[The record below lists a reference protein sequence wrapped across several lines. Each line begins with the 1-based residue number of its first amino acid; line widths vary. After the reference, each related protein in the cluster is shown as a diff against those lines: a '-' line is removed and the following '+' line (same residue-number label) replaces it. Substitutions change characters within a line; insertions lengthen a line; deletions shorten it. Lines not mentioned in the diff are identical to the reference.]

1 MQTSDKPSE
10 LAKQEDFGKDKVG
23 RVVNLVNPS
32 KKAKKRFRWD
42 WIDRDN
48 DTDPVHNLIS
58 VVSTNN
64 LSIENGGPTKIA
76 DPKGDHL
83 YALRVDMDG
92 PTKMA
97 TFPDAP
103 SEPRLRPVMYAENL
117 VKGPVAGRIRMRQ
130 SKKEHP
136 VYEYIR
142 LVKED
147 GITASIDNS
156 VGTEESLR
164 AILDKYKQVMNNPE
178 TDVETR
184 GAGTDAA
191 GKLSVIFGFESTQPM
206 QYTTTFTPKPDWMET
221 ENVSSDL
228 ADILSG
234 KFDARNIS
242 EADREVLKEFLL
254 RSILKLLTS
263 YNMPSPQMKYL
274 TTTWLMYSPIWR
286 VRAEGKTQRCILLPL

>member
-42 WIDRDN
+42 WIDKDN

-130 SKKEHP
+130 KQKRTPS
-136 VYEYIR
+136 IR
-142 LVKED
+142 VH
-147 GITASIDNS
+147 
-156 VGTEESLR
+156 
-164 AILDKYKQVMNNPE
+164 
-178 TDVETR
+178 
-184 GAGTDAA
+184 
-191 GKLSVIFGFESTQPM
+191 
-206 QYTTTFTPKPDWMET
+206 
-221 ENVSSDL
+221 
-228 ADILSG
+228 
-234 KFDARNIS
+234 
-242 EADREVLKEFLL
+242 
-254 RSILKLLTS
+254 
-263 YNMPSPQMKYL
+263 
-274 TTTWLMYSPIWR
+274 
-286 VRAEGKTQRCILLPL
+286 

>member
-1 MQTSDKPSE
+1 
-10 LAKQEDFGKDKVG
+10 
-23 RVVNLVNPS
+23 
-32 KKAKKRFRWD
+32 
-42 WIDRDN
+42 
-48 DTDPVHNLIS
+48 
-58 VVSTNN
+58 
-64 LSIENGGPTKIA
+64 
-76 DPKGDHL
+76 
-83 YALRVDMDG
+83 
-92 PTKMA
+92 
-97 TFPDAP
+97 
-103 SEPRLRPVMYAENL
+103 
-117 VKGPVAGRIRMRQ
+117 
-130 SKKEHP
+130 
-136 VYEYIR
+136 
-142 LVKED
+142 
-147 GITASIDNS
+147 
-156 VGTEESLR
+156 
-164 AILDKYKQVMNNPE
+164 MNNPE

-242 EADREVLKEFLL
+242 KADREVLKEFLL